1 MTIDDPGGPSRLRIS
16 DADRDAIA
24 ALLGDALAEGR
35 LGSDEHSERLG
46 AVYEARTAADLAPLV
61 ADLPGADRVL
71 AAIAGGSAGPLP
83 DRAAVPDG
91 RTSWL
96 VSIFSGTDKRGAWL
110 VPRHLTSVNVLG
122 GAELDLREA
131 VLPGRAISLRV
142 ICVFGGAS
150 ITVPPEMVVAD
161 SGIALFGGRSTPSED
176 ATAGPDAPVL
186 HVHSIC
192 VFGGVDISRK
202 PRRGGD
208 RADRGT
214 GLDGLPGQVPAIR
227 IRRSDLRREIRSE
240 RRTARRSARRRWS
253 S

>member
-16 DADRDAIA
+16 DADRDTIA
-24 ALLGDALAEGR
+24 GVLGDALAEGR

-71 AAIAGGSAGPLP
+71 AAIAGGPARPLP
-83 DRAAVPDG
+83 DRAAGPDD

-96 VSIFSGTDKRGAWL
+96 VSIFSGTDKRGAWV
-110 VPRHLTSVNVLG
+110 VPRHVTSVNVFG
-122 GAELDLREA
+122 GTELDLREA
-131 VLPGRAISLRV
+131 VLPGRVVSLRV

-161 SGIALFGGRSTPSED
+161 SGIALFGGRSTPSD
-176 ATAGPDAPVL
+176 AADGPDAPVL

-192 VFGGVDISRK
+192 VFGGVDISRR
-202 PRRGGD
+202 PRTGED
-208 RADRGT
+208 RADRGS
-214 GLDGLPGQVPAIR
+214 GLDAPLPAIR